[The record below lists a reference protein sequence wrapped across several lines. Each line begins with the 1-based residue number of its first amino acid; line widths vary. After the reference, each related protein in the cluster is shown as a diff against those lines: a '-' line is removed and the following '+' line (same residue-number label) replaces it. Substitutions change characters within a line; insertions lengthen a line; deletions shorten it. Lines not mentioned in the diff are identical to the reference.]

1 MILNEA
7 VTLLGYKV
15 DERGLQ
21 KYQRQIEN
29 QRKEALK
36 LLATHQK
43 AEAAKVKAAENTAKA
58 SERLDQRLQINAERQ
73 LAQEIRNASRI
84 TAAKE
89 REAAKQLRAQELAY
103 NRQVAANARALAA
116 MDRANERHLN
126 TQIHQAKRASAAQ
139 ARAAVA
145 AARATERERAK
156 SSAFLRGGM
165 GGMGL
170 GMMGLG
176 AGALGVGGAVAG
188 AKSVYDTGVERESYM
203 TGLRNLPGMNAG
215 SALAQ
220 FKALEK
226 FNLQTPY
233 TLDEIIQGYI
243 RLKNVGLDASETA
256 MRAYGGIAASIPGK
270 KINDF
275 VEAVADGVMG
285 QGRRLKE
292 FGIDLSMAGDKAVI
306 SFRNQ
311 TYTVGRS
318 SKEIEKALQGL
329 AFKHF
334 GKTMEEMAKTTGGQM
349 SNLQDQ
355 FDNLKWQ
362 IWQGGMKSAVQGL
375 IKGSSDL
382 LKQWTP
388 LTREFAIFARL
399 NLPSISRSLADGL
412 KLVGVAMGVLMAK
425 TVGQSY
431 LAMIKNIGLLSTSF
445 KTLGASAFF
454 AESGLAA
461 IAKGGVIIMLA
472 AVLAD
477 FVYYLNT
484 GDSALVRFTGRWP
497 KLSAAIK
504 DGYYWN
510 KVFIEA
516 VSIGYQKIYIKVNDI
531 YQKTK
536 LWFDHIKKEI
546 GNPLILKFL
555 NALAGSNPIVGG
567 VVNLL
572 GGSSDPNGGTAGSG
586 GGGFQ
591 NAVGGGRYATPGN
604 IGLTA
609 RNFQS
614 GGVGQSQADM
624 WAKSGASMSG
634 FKVRDLYV
642 EGNACAI
649 STEKVVA
656 DAGGTKSLLDKMN
669 ASVPETYNML
679 KNSGMVEFVTKDQLT
694 GNNEL
699 FFSPGLTHIGVVGPG
714 GQSLIHASTNEGR
727 NTKGQLGFNQRYKE
741 TPNYLGGNGIY
752 MRIKPEFMNQMPA
765 PNQGGAFK
773 TSSASVQLN
782 QNFYGQTDPR
792 KAGSAAQTG
801 VQSGLNRVQI
811 GLPTYTN
818 GIA

>member
-15 DERGLQ
+15 DERELRR
-21 KYQRQIEN
+21 YQQQLRQQE
-29 QRKEALK
+29 KEALK
-36 LLATHQK
+36 LLRDREKNHAK
-43 AEAAKVKAAENTAKA
+43 AEADKLRALERSAREQARIADRLARSQQREYDRSVRAHERMLTAQIRAAERAA
-58 SERLDQRLQINAERQ
+58 RQ
-73 LAQEIRNASRI
+73 ELRI
-84 TAAKE
+84 KE
-89 REAAKQLRAQELAY
+89 RAVRDLQ
-103 NRQVAANARALAA
+103 
-116 MDRANERHLN
+116 
-126 TQIHQAKRASAAQ
+126 RAS
-139 ARAAVA
+139 
-145 AARATERERAK
+145 
-156 SSAFLRGGM
+156 GM
-165 GGMGL
+165 GGGGGL
-170 GMMGLG
+170 GMLG
-176 AGALGVGGAVAG
+176 GVVGVGSLMAG
-188 AKSVYDTGVERESYM
+188 AKSVYDTGTTRESMM
-203 TGLRNLPGMNAG
+203 TGLKNLPGMTDA
-215 SALAQ
+215 SALSQ

-243 RLKNVGLDASETA
+243 RLKNVGLDASQRA
-256 MRAYGGIAASIPGK
+256 MEAYGGIAAAIPGK

-292 FGIDLSMAGDKAVI
+292 FGIDLSMEGDKAAI
-306 SFRNQ
+306 SFRGQ
-311 TYTVGRS
+311 TIRVGRDAKS
-318 SKEIEKALQGL
+318 IEKALQDIS
-329 AFKHF
+329 FKHF
-334 GKTMEEMAKTTGGQM
+334 GKTMAEMAKTTGGQM
-349 SNLQDQ
+349 SNLSDQ

-362 IWQGGMKSAVQGL
+362 IWNGGMKSAVQGL

-604 IGLTA
+604 IGMTA

-614 GGVGQSQADM
+614 GGVGKSAADL
-624 WAKSGASMSG
+624 WAKSNLSLSG
-634 FKVRDLYV
+634 FKVKDLYI

-656 DAGGTKSLLDKMN
+656 DAGGTKALLDKMN

-699 FFSPGLTHIGVVGPG
+699 FFSPTLTHIGVVGPG
-714 GQSLIHASTNEGR
+714 GNSLIHASTQAGR
-727 NTKGQLGFNQRYKE
+727 DTRGQLGFKQRYQE

-752 MRIKPEFMNQMPA
+752 MRIKPQFMNGTMPA
-765 PNQGGAFK
+765 PNAPFQ